1 MWPFRKPKQCPEDT
15 GKHQLQEPEPSP
27 NFGDLERPLNI
38 VQFPPYLHHKFTTS
52 DRTYLNL
59 WRWVLLNFKIFHSVM
74 DHPTEY
80 IHKTDSQSQ
89 GNAVAR
95 SASAAHSKEIVN
107 DLKWEW
113 LKTRRNSLVTGKA
126 YLDCY
131 QPNIQVKTTSPVMEH
146 QPTYKCDNCPT
157 NRDFACSYFISEYI
171 RAKVTPWLAA
181 RQQHTVVTGDQT

>member
-74 DHPTEY
+74 DHPNTQLNIVVSREINTIVHCY
-80 IHKTDSQSQ
+80 CPVFSTFPCHCYRPSAIELKKFLASQDDQ
-89 GNAVAR
+89 QYHICKFVA
-95 SASAAHSKEIVN
+95 
-107 DLKWEW
+107 
-113 LKTRRNSLVTGKA
+113 G
-126 YLDCY
+126 
-131 QPNIQVKTTSPVMEH
+131 
-146 QPTYKCDNCPT
+146 
-157 NRDFACSYFISEYI
+157 
-171 RAKVTPWLAA
+171 
-181 RQQHTVVTGDQT
+181 